1 MRLPR
6 VLALAAACALGAA
19 PPFQPE
25 PEERAF
31 LQTLD
36 HGHRPLEARDAAR
49 AYLARHPDSFLA
61 CEAIGIVYLQAEGNL
76 PRALYYLTR
85 ARHLME
91 ASSRGEWKEGSPFG
105 YYAATLS
112 FLSDTQFRM
121 DRYEESL
128 ATLAELERLTGR
140 KAPATYAWP
149 LMRMG
154 RIREARQ
161 KIAEARA
168 SGNPGQI
175 ATALNT
181 LGALESELDNPE
193 ASFATYQETRAY
205 LNGRNHPDCAVIRN
219 CGNGA
224 ASLGRFREAEGFFL
238 EASEHFDAGT
248 VSNPWGDL
256 AALYL
261 LEQRFPEALDAIKR
275 MHAWAWRTLPVMAE
289 THWNLRQTLTGG
301 LLLYGG
307 CTEEALRL
315 ARRLAERP
323 DRHAAGS
330 SRDGQREAGSQLFLV
345 QALEDAQARDAEA
358 WIEEP
363 WKRRPATLLARSR
376 HALEVALARRRCGAL
391 LMANGDRFAHTLRFL
406 GPQDIETLP
415 GGAILLPR
423 VVGPGVVEAGVRKL
437 LARTGPA
444 ADRER
449 GYLLLVLG
457 SARMERHDSR
467 GALAALDQAASALPT
482 EGALLHTQLQALRAA
497 ALLSLGNRSGALA
510 PLVAVMERDGG
521 EVRRRGLALPCR
533 IQALGGGAAG
543 RAGALLAGSPRLDPG
558 PGGFRVVVEPSPA
571 GGLQGGL
578 DSPSGAVLRRFT
590 VPPGK
595 DPDATARAFCRE
607 FHRKVFAPR
616 LDLSQQQ
623 IRSLEGSTLASQDA
637 AEQFQGIL
645 AP

>member
-1 MRLPR
+1 MRLLR
-6 VLALAAACALGAA
+6 ALALAAACTLGAA
-19 PPFQPE
+19 PAFQPQ
-25 PEERAF
+25 PGERAF
-31 LQTLD
+31 LDALD
-36 HGHRPLEARDAAR
+36 HGHRPLEAREAAR
-49 AYLARHPDSFLA
+49 AYLAQHPDSFLA

-85 ARHLME
+85 ARRLME
-91 ASSRGEWKEGSPFG
+91 ASSRGVWKQGAPLG

-112 FLSDTQFRM
+112 LLSETQFRM

-128 ATLAELERLTGR
+128 ASLAELERRTGR
-140 KAPATYAWP
+140 KDPARYAWP

-154 RIREARQ
+154 RVREARR

-168 SGNPGQI
+168 SGNPGQV

-193 ASFATYQETRAY
+193 AAYATHQETRAF
-205 LNGRNHPDCAVIRN
+205 LLGRNQPDCSIIRN
-219 CGNGA
+219 CGDGA
-224 ASLGRFREAEGFFL
+224 MVLGRFREAEGFFL
-238 EASEHFDAGT
+238 EATEHFNAGT

-256 AALYL
+256 ASLYL
-261 LEQRFPEALDAIKR
+261 LEQRFPEAMDAIRR
-275 MHAWAWRTLPVMAE
+275 MHAWAWRTLPLMAG

-301 LLLYGG
+301 LLFYGG

-315 ARRLAERP
+315 ARQLAERP

-330 SRDGQREAGSQLFLV
+330 ARDGQREAGSELFLV

-358 WIEEP
+358 WSQEP
-363 WKRRPATLLARSR
+363 WKHRPAVLLARSR
-376 HALEVALARRRCGAL
+376 HALEAAMARRRCGAL
-391 LMANGDRFAHTLRFL
+391 LMANRERFSQTLRFL

-415 GGAILLPR
+415 GGAILLAR
-423 VVGPGVVEAGVRKL
+423 VVGPGVVEAEARRL

-449 GYLLLVLG
+449 GFLLLVLG
-457 SARMERHDSR
+457 SARLERGDAR
-467 GALAALDQAASALPT
+467 GALVVLDQAAGVLPA
-482 EGALLHTQLQALRAA
+482 ECALLHTQLQALRAA
-497 ALLSLGNRSGALA
+497 ALLALGDRAGALA
-510 PLVAVMERDGG
+510 PLMAVMQRDGG
-521 EVRRRGLALPCR
+521 EVRRRGLALPCW
-533 IQALGGGAAG
+533 IQAQGGAAG
-543 RAGALLAGSPRLDPG
+543 RAGALLAHSPRLDPG
-558 PGGFRVVVEPSPA
+558 SGGFRVLVEPTPG

-578 DSPSGAVLRRFT
+578 YSPSGAVLRRLG
-590 VPPGK
+590 VPPGP

-607 FHRKVFAPR
+607 FHRKVFAPN

-637 AEQFQGIL
+637 AEQFRGIL